1 MSAGDVADLQSAEQ
15 WAVGLSQAGLVNI
28 SGVGLAHPDAGRA
41 MQRLQRRA
49 SAAGFDLAIASGH
62 RSYRRQ
68 LAIFNAKVR
77 GERPV
82 YSEGGQELLHKDMD
96 DRAWLHAILRYSAL
110 PGTSRHHWG
119 TDFDIWDRNAVA
131 EDYSLRLEP
140 AEYHSDGPFAEL
152 TDWLSTL
159 IRDDDSE
166 GFFRPYA
173 EDRGGVAV
181 EPWHLSHRPSA
192 TVFASQVSLERL
204 LQLWSGTG
212 HVADEARPMEALEL
226 ISLVAAE
233 AEALL
238 QRYVGLDSGQ

>member
-1 MSAGDVADLQSAEQ
+1 MSSGDAADLQFAEQ
-15 WAVGLSQAGLVNI
+15 WALGLSQAGLVTI
-28 SGVGLAHPDAGRA
+28 SGVGLAHPDAGHA

-49 SAAGFDLAIASGH
+49 AEAGFDLAIASGH

-68 LAIFNAKVR
+68 LAIFNAKAR

-82 YSEGGQELLHKDMD
+82 YSEGGQELRRDDMD

-119 TDFDIWDRNAVA
+119 TDFDIWDRNAVS
-131 EDYSLRLEP
+131 EDYQLRLEP
-140 AEYHSDGPFAEL
+140 AEYDSDGPFAEL

-159 IRDDDSE
+159 IRDGDSE

-173 EDRGGVAV
+173 KDRGGVAV

-192 TVFASQVSLERL
+192 TLFASRVPVQRL
-204 LQLWSGTG
+204 LQLWSGAG
-212 HVADEARPMEALEL
+212 HAPGEIASLEALEL
-226 ISLVAAE
+226 DTLVAAE

-238 QRYVGLDSGQ
+238 QRYVRLDGGQ